1 MEVFAIVLYI
11 CDDVF
16 HVFCSF
22 FTILNCP
29 LLDPYPVKPFYNKS
43 LAVTDSIQ
51 WHARS
56 VSACKLGVG
65 VYCFHFLR
73 LSVFPPVYL
82 SLTLIFFISTKVR
95 GIYYRILYYGYTYSK
110 TCPKWPL
117 KNRQNKGLNDKK

>member
-1 MEVFAIVLYI
+1 MPLCYTLYKY
-11 CDDVF
+11 VTMSSMF
-16 HVFCSF
+16 FCLF

-65 VYCFHFLR
+65 VYCYHFLH

-82 SLTLIFFISTKVR
+82 SLTIMFFYPHQGSR
-95 GIYYRILYYGYTYSK
+95 DIL
-110 TCPKWPL
+110 
-117 KNRQNKGLNDKK
+117 